1 MKAVLFY
8 YDGFA
13 EFEIAL
19 VLLNLG
25 ELEWHHAAL
34 ENRPYSSLEGQTF
47 LVNHTLEA
55 IDPKSIDLLVIP
67 GGDSLPLFEIDHLK
81 TFIEDCISS
90 GGAVA
95 GICGGSE
102 LLAGFGLLDGLRC
115 TGGARGITDE
125 DPLAKYYKRTKYEDS
140 PIVIDNYKSGIMIT
154 AQGHFYEAFASKL
167 VEIMNERPRRE
178 K

>member
-1 MKAVLFY
+1 MVGASH

-25 ELEWHHAAL
+25 DLEWHHAAN
-34 ENRPYSSLEGQTF
+34 ENRPYRSLEGQTF

-67 GGDSLPLFEIDHLK
+67 GGDSMPLFEVDHLK
-81 TFIEDCISS
+81 TFIEDCVSS
-90 GGAVA
+90 GGVVA

-115 TGGARGITDE
+115 TGGATGITDE
-125 DPLAKYYKRTKYEDS
+125 DPLAKYYKRTKYEAT
-140 PIVIDNYKSGIMIT
+140 PIVIDDCKSGMMIT
-154 AQGHFYEAFASKL
+154 AQGQSYEAFASKL
-167 VEIMNERPRRE
+167 VQVMKERPRRDYE
-178 K
+178 